1 MVGAQSLGAGY
12 FPMEDVQPFL
22 GEESSGLGGGVVDP
36 FLKKAS
42 YQASLLFNTLNNFF
56 LNNSIFSAAT
66 ISISH
71 PLESPPVGNQTDAVG
86 TAAGQSDAGVGNRPA

>member
-36 FLKKAS
+36 F
-42 YQASLLFNTLNNFF
+42 
-56 LNNSIFSAAT
+56 
-66 ISISH
+66 

>member
-42 YQASLLFNTLNNFF
+42 YQASLLFNTLNNF
-56 LNNSIFSAAT
+56 
-66 ISISH
+66 
-71 PLESPPVGNQTDAVG
+71 
-86 TAAGQSDAGVGNRPA
+86 